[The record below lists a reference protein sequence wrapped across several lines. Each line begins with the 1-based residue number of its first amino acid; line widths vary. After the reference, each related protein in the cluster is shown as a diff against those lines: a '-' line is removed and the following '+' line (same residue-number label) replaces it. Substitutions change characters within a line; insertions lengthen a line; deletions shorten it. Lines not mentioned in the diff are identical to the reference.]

1 MTYINYIK
9 MGINIKNLSFSFE
22 TEYIVE
28 NLNFD
33 VSNGTIGLIKGESG
47 SGKSSLL
54 NVVAGLKRPDCGTIV
69 CNDLI
74 LNDKNTFLAPEN
86 RNIGYV
92 FQDFALFPHI
102 NAMKNITYALDKKF
116 LFTEFITSSLNL
128 NEHLHKMPHELS
140 GGQQQRV
147 AIARAIAPGPN
158 LLFLDEPTSALDPE
172 MTGEVLDLIAEL
184 KEGGQDIIL
193 TTHEMGFAREVADEL
208 IFLDEGKILE
218 TGDPKLLL
226 SKGEKNSRLDQF
238 LSRVMRY

>member
-1 MTYINYIK
+1 

-22 TEYIVE
+22 TESIVE

-54 NVVAGLKRPDCGTIV
+54 NVIAGLKRPDCGTIV

-147 AIARAIAPGPN
+147 AIARALTMMPKMLI
-158 LLFLDEPTSALDPE
+158 LDEPFSNLD
-172 MTGEVLDLIAEL
+172 
-184 KEGGQDIIL
+184 K
-193 TTHEMGFAREVADEL
+193 
-208 IFLDEGKILE
+208 
-218 TGDPKLLL
+218 
-226 SKGEKNSRLDQF
+226 KNSSDAQKIISKFVKEWNIPCLLVTHDEIE
-238 LSRVMRY
+238 LHKLPVEKEIIII

>member
-1 MTYINYIK
+1 

-22 TEYIVE
+22 TESIVE

-147 AIARAIAPGPN
+147 AIARALTMMPKMLI
-158 LLFLDEPTSALDPE
+158 LDEPFSNLD
-172 MTGEVLDLIAEL
+172 
-184 KEGGQDIIL
+184 K
-193 TTHEMGFAREVADEL
+193 
-208 IFLDEGKILE
+208 
-218 TGDPKLLL
+218 
-226 SKGEKNSRLDQF
+226 KNSSDAQKIISKFVKEWNIPCLLVTHDEIELQRLP
-238 LSRVMRY
+238 VEKEIIIT

>member
-116 LFTEFITSSLNL
+116 LYTEFITSSLNL

-147 AIARAIAPGPN
+147 AIARALTMMPKMLI
-158 LLFLDEPTSALDPE
+158 LDEPFSNLD
-172 MTGEVLDLIAEL
+172 
-184 KEGGQDIIL
+184 K
-193 TTHEMGFAREVADEL
+193 
-208 IFLDEGKILE
+208 
-218 TGDPKLLL
+218 
-226 SKGEKNSRLDQF
+226 KNSSDAQKIISKFVKEWNIPCLLVTHDEIE
-238 LSRVMRY
+238 LHKLPVEKEIIII